1 MKRYIGLIVTF
12 LLVFLFTG
20 CSNPGK
26 ILNFSNDSALNQ
38 KMNRAI
44 IDMAD
49 QIQKS
54 TMVKIDDK
62 IALTTFVDL
71 HRFDKTTYFGRK
83 ISESFFNELH
93 VRGFKVIDLRG
104 TKTIRVNNEG
114 EFFIS
119 REINHLD
126 KKKVETSFTLVGT
139 YSSFGDGVMMNARII
154 DNEQGDIVASARTIV
169 DNVPCSIYEGCKP
182 KKVVKKKRNGPS
194 IPQKRIMS
202 ISGAKAT
209 D

>member
-1 MKRYIGLIVTF
+1 MIITF
-12 LLVFLFTG
+12 FTVFAFSG
-20 CSNPGK
+20 CSNPVK
-26 ILNFSNDSALNQ
+26 ILNFSNDSALNEE
-38 KMNRAI
+38 MNDAI

-54 TMVKIDDK
+54 TLVKLDDK

-71 HRFDKTTYFGRK
+71 HKFDKTTYFGRK

-93 VRGFKVIDLRG
+93 IRGFKVIDLRG
-104 TKTIRVNNEG
+104 TKTIRVNNDG
-114 EFFIS
+114 EFYIT

-126 KKKVETSFTLVGT
+126 KKKIETSFTLVGT
-139 YSSFGDGVMMNARII
+139 YSSFGNGVMMNARII
-154 DNEQGDIVASARTIV
+154 DNETGDIIASARTIV
-169 DNVPCSIYEGCKP
+169 DDVPCKVYEGCKP
-182 KKVVKKKRNGPS
+182 KKVVKKKRTGPVY
-194 IPQKRIMS
+194 PQKRIMS